1 MVCHTT
7 SLCQF
12 IEEVGVAFVALLC
25 VRECVLGYQWVTVLE
40 MFIVCLSL
48 LSSFHLVSDPLAFIH
63 TQKLNSI
70 ITLNISVCS
79 PMLCGCFNGEKMN

>member
-1 MVCHTT
+1 M
-7 SLCQF
+7 
-12 IEEVGVAFVALLC
+12 AFAALLW

-70 ITLNISVCS
+70 ITLNISACS
-79 PMLCGCFNGEKMN
+79 PMLCESFNGEKMG